1 MTTIKNII
9 DNYSARDAQA
19 ILGDIIKAN
28 TTDDQWSN
36 ILSYAAMSDIVNNE
50 DHEDSKTVGKFAPSQ
65 ILRAMTAQGMAVWVH
80 MIATVNSE
88 FAADQVAE
96 NFMVKHTVPVTAWP
110 FTPSMDWDAI
120 APVDISEFLE
130 EETLEDEAQDQIDYE
145 IEQMEHSQVTDV
157 STPQQVTWDE
167 SMVDIA
173 NMAAAKASGG
183 VITDLRTVLN
193 DMFQLENERQT
204 LATQLAEAEANVV
217 YAAPTS
223 EGDAPE
229 ATAMTPKVSMQNAQR
244 VFGINSKYLD
254 FMIATYT
261 WPTKNNN
268 VPDADPHY
276 KFDTEALSSLLFSW
290 GENVRSWIGGPT
302 GSGKSTLVEQ
312 ACART
317 GTELYRFNCHKETST
332 YNLIG
337 KVDVKDG
344 ETFFK
349 DGVLPRAM
357 QRPSVLLLDEA
368 DAALGDITMALQP
381 VLEGKSL
388 MIGEDGA
395 RIVKPHPK
403 FRITATGNTYGGGDS
418 TGMYAAGVKMQSR
431 ASMNRYGV
439 FINVDY
445 MAPATEMKVVRSVVP
460 NMSDEAATRL
470 GDFLKAYRQSYR
482 NGAVQTPISPRNTI
496 TMARMAV
503 FYEPIVGAVDAVGR
517 AINSNVVLSADEAD
531 ADVIKGIADKALA
544 F

>member
-1 MTTIKNII
+1 MTTINNII
-9 DNYSARDAQA
+9 DNYTAREAQA
-19 ILGDIIKAN
+19 IFGDIIKAN
-28 TTDDQWSN
+28 TTDDKWAS
-36 ILSYAAMSDIVNNE
+36 IIGAAHHSDIVNNDE
-50 DHEDSKTVGKFAPSQ
+50 HPDSKKIGKMAPSQ
-65 ILRAMTAQGMAVWVH
+65 ILRSMNANAMGYWVR
-80 MIATVNSE
+80 MIALQDGDY
-88 FAADQVAE
+88 AATEVHDNLLAT
-96 NFMVKHTVPVTAWP
+96 HTMSVEAWP
-110 FTPSMDWDAI
+110 FASEAGRGLLDVVI
-120 APVDISEFLE
+120 ADLVDLD
-130 EETLEDEAQDQIDYE
+130 ETEDEAEDEVYE
-145 IEQMEHSQVTDV
+145 VFPTETANV
-157 STPQQVTWDE
+157 STPKQVSWDE

-229 ATAMTPKVSMQNAQR
+229 AVATAMTPKVSMQNAQR

-268 VPDADPHY
+268 VPEADPHY

-395 RIVKPHPK
+395 RVVKPHPK

-445 MAPATEMKVVRSVVP
+445 MAPATEMKVVRNVVP
-460 NMSDEAATRL
+460 SMSDEAATRL

>member
-1 MTTIKNII
+1 MTTINNII

-28 TTDDQWSN
+28 TTDDHWEQV
-36 ILSYAAMSDIVNNE
+36 LHAAQNSDIVNTA
-50 DHEDSKTVGKFAPSQ
+50 HPDSKKIGKFAPSQ
-65 ILRAMTAQGMAVWVH
+65 ILRAMNAPAMAYWVH
-80 MIATVNSE
+80 CIAIKDGDGE
-88 FAADQVAE
+88 FGAHLTAHALE
-96 NFMVKHTVPVTAWP
+96 HATNLPVTEWP
-110 FTPSMDWDAI
+110 YALEAQTAGDIGDT
-120 APVDISEFLE
+120 DISAYLE
-130 EETLEDEAQDQIDYE
+130 AEDEPEANVDEFDKLFPK
-145 IEQMEHSQVTDV
+145 
-157 STPQQVTWDE
+157 STIQWDD

-183 VITDLRTVLN
+183 AVTDLRTVVT
-193 DMFQLENERQT
+193 DMALLEAERQD
-204 LATQLAEAEANVV
+204 LADKLAQAEANIV

-223 EGDAPE
+223 DGDAPE

-357 QRPSVLLLDEA
+357 QRPAVLLLDEA

-395 RIVKPHPK
+395 RIVNPHPK

-445 MAPATEMKVVRSVVP
+445 MAPATEMKVVRNVVP
-460 NMSDEAATRL
+460 NLSDEAATRL

-496 TMARMAV
+496 TMARMSV
-503 FYEPIVGAVDAVGR
+503 FYEQMVGAVDAVGR

>member
-1 MTTIKNII
+1 MTTINNII

-19 ILGDIIKAN
+19 IFGDIIKAN
-28 TTDDQWSN
+28 TSDDKWAS
-36 ILSYAAMSDIVNNE
+36 IIGAAQNSDIVNNDE
-50 DHEDSKTVGKFAPSQ
+50 HPDSKKIGKFAPSQ
-65 ILRAMTAQGMAVWVH
+65 ILRSMNANAMGYWVR
-80 MIATVNSE
+80 MIALQDGDY
-88 FAADQVAE
+88 AATEVHDNLLAT
-96 NFMVKHTVPVTAWP
+96 HTMSVEAWP
-110 FTPSMDWDAI
+110 FASEAGRGLLDVVI
-120 APVDISEFLE
+120 ADLVDLDEA
-130 EETLEDEAQDQIDYE
+130 EDEAYE
-145 IEQMEHSQVTDV
+145 GSEHTEHSQVTEV
-157 STPQQVTWDE
+157 STPQQVSWDE

-193 DMFQLENERQT
+193 DMFQLETERQT

-268 VPDADPHY
+268 VPDVDQNY

-445 MAPATEMKVVRSVVP
+445 MAPATEMKVVRNVVP
-460 NMSDEAATRL
+460 SMSDEAATRL

-503 FYEPIVGAVDAVGR
+503 FYEPIVGAVEAVGR

>member
-1 MTTIKNII
+1 MTTINNII

-19 ILGDIIKAN
+19 IFGDIIKAN
-28 TTDDQWSN
+28 TSDDKWAS
-36 ILSYAAMSDIVNNE
+36 IIGAAQNSDIVNNDE
-50 DHEDSKTVGKFAPSQ
+50 HPDSKKIGKFAPSQ
-65 ILRAMTAQGMAVWVH
+65 ILRSMNANAMGYWVR
-80 MIATVNSE
+80 MIALQDGDY
-88 FAADQVAE
+88 AATEVHDNLLAT
-96 NFMVKHTVPVTAWP
+96 HTMSVEAWP
-110 FTPSMDWDAI
+110 FASEAGRGLLDVVI
-120 APVDISEFLE
+120 ADLVDLDEA
-130 EETLEDEAQDQIDYE
+130 EDEAYE
-145 IEQMEHSQVTDV
+145 VSEHMEHSQVTEV
-157 STPQQVTWDE
+157 STPQQVSWDE

-193 DMFQLENERQT
+193 DMFQLETERQT

-254 FMIATYT
+254 FTIATYT

-268 VPDADPHY
+268 VPDVDQNY

-445 MAPATEMKVVRSVVP
+445 MAPATEMKVVRNVVP
-460 NMSDEAATRL
+460 SMSDEAATRL

-503 FYEPIVGAVDAVGR
+503 FYEPIVGAVEAVGR

>member
-1 MTTIKNII
+1 MTTINNII

-19 ILGDIIKAN
+19 IFGDIIKAN
-28 TTDDQWSN
+28 TTDDQWQR
-36 ILSYAAMSDIVNNE
+36 IIDAAQHSDIVNNDE
-50 DHEDSKTVGKFAPSQ
+50 HPDSKKIGKMAPSQ
-65 ILRAMTAQGMAVWVH
+65 ILRAMNANGMSAWVRL
-80 MIATVNSE
+80 IAIDGAE
-88 FAADQVAE
+88 DAANEVRTQLMVA
-96 NFMVKHTVPVTAWP
+96 HTVTVMAWP
-110 FTPSMDWDAI
+110 FTLECDRDMLD
-120 APVDISEFLE
+120 VDISDMIDLDDA
-130 EETLEDEAQDQIDYE
+130 EDESEDEVYE
-145 IEQMEHSQVTDV
+145 VFPTEV
-157 STPQQVTWDE
+157 STPQQITWDE

-183 VITDLRTVLN
+183 VVTDLRTVVN
-193 DMFQLENERQT
+193 DMAQLEAERQQ

-229 ATAMTPKVSMQNAQR
+229 ATALTPKVSMQNAQR

-261 WPTKNNN
+261 WPTKNSN
-268 VPDADPHY
+268 VPDVDQHY

-395 RIVKPHPK
+395 RIVNPHPK

-445 MAPATEMKVVRSVVP
+445 MAPATEMKVVRNVVP
-460 NMSDEAATRL
+460 SMSDEAATRL

>member
-1 MTTIKNII
+1 MTTINNII
-9 DNYSARDAQA
+9 DNYSAREAQA

-28 TTDDQWSN
+28 TSDDKWAS
-36 ILSYAAMSDIVNNE
+36 IIGAAQHSDIVNNDE
-50 DHEDSKTVGKFAPSQ
+50 HPDSKKIGKMAPSQ
-65 ILRAMTAQGMAVWVH
+65 ILRAMNANAMGYWVR
-80 MIATVNSE
+80 MIALQDGDY
-88 FAADQVAE
+88 AATEVHDNLLAT
-96 NFMVKHTVPVTAWP
+96 HTMSVEAWP
-110 FTPSMDWDAI
+110 FASEAGRGLLDVVI
-120 APVDISEFLE
+120 ADLVDLD
-130 EETLEDEAQDQIDYE
+130 ETEDEVYE
-145 IEQMEHSQVTDV
+145 VFPTETADV

-445 MAPATEMKVVRSVVP
+445 MAPATEMKVVRNVVP

>member
-1 MTTIKNII
+1 MTTINNII
-9 DNYSARDAQA
+9 DNYSAREAQA
-19 ILGDIIKAN
+19 IFGDIIKAN
-28 TTDDQWSN
+28 TTDDHWALIIS
-36 ILSYAAMSDIVNNE
+36 AAQHSDIVNNDE
-50 DHEDSKTVGKFAPSQ
+50 HPDSKKIGKMAPSQ
-65 ILRAMTAQGMAVWVH
+65 ILRAMNASGMAQWVRL
-80 MIATVNSE
+80 IALDGAE
-88 FAADQVAE
+88 DAANEVRTQLMVA
-96 NFMVKHTVPVTAWP
+96 HTVSVEAWP
-110 FTPSMDWDAI
+110 FTLDCTRDMLD
-120 APVDISEFLE
+120 VDLSDMLDLDETEVHEVHDEPEANVDEFDKLFPK
-130 EETLEDEAQDQIDYE
+130 
-145 IEQMEHSQVTDV
+145 
-157 STPQQVTWDE
+157 STIQWDE

-183 VITDLRTVLN
+183 FVTDLRTVVN
-193 DMFQLENERQT
+193 DMAQLEAERQQ

-229 ATAMTPKVSMQNAQR
+229 ATALVPTVKMQNAQR
-244 VFGINSKYLD
+244 VFGVNSKYLD
-254 FMIATYT
+254 FMIATYA
-261 WPTKNNN
+261 WPYNNPN
-268 VPDADPHY
+268 VPDVDQHY

-317 GTELYRFNCHKETST
+317 GTELFRFNCHKETST

-395 RIVKPHPK
+395 RIVNPHPK

-445 MAPATEMKVVRSVVP
+445 MAPATEMKVVRNVVP
-460 NMSDEAATRL
+460 NLSDEAATRL

-496 TMARMAV
+496 TMARMSV
-503 FYEPIVGAVDAVGR
+503 FYEQMVGAVDAVGR

>member
-1 MTTIKNII
+1 MTTINNII

-19 ILGDIIKAN
+19 IFGDIIKAN
-28 TTDDQWSN
+28 TTEDKWAS
-36 ILSYAAMSDIVNNE
+36 IIGAAHNSDIVNNDE
-50 DHEDSKTVGKFAPSQ
+50 HPDSKKIGKMAPSQ
-65 ILRAMTAQGMAVWVH
+65 ILRAMNANAMGYWVR
-80 MIATVNSE
+80 MIALQDGDY
-88 FAADQVAE
+88 AATEVHDNLLAT
-96 NFMVKHTVPVTAWP
+96 HTMSVEAWP
-110 FTPSMDWDAI
+110 FASEAGRGLLDVVI
-120 APVDISEFLE
+120 ADLVDI
-130 EETLEDEAQDQIDYE
+130 DEAEGEADDE
-145 IEQMEHSQVTDV
+145 PEANVDEFDKLFPK
-157 STPQQVTWDE
+157 STIQWDE

-183 VITDLRTVLN
+183 AVTDLRTVVT
-193 DMFQLENERQT
+193 DMALLEAERQD
-204 LATQLAEAEANVV
+204 LADKLAQAEANVV

-223 EGDAPE
+223 DGDAPE
-229 ATAMTPKVSMQNAQR
+229 ATALVPTVKMQNAQR

-254 FMIATYT
+254 FMIATYA
-261 WPTKNNN
+261 WPYNNPN
-268 VPDADPHY
+268 VPDVDQHY

-317 GTELYRFNCHKETST
+317 GTELFRFNCHKETST

-357 QRPSVLLLDEA
+357 QRPAVLLLDEA

-395 RIVKPHPK
+395 RIVNPHPK
-403 FRITATGNTYGGGDS
+403 FRITATGNTYGSGDS

-460 NMSDEAATRL
+460 AMSDEASTRL

-496 TMARMAV
+496 TMARMVV
-503 FYEPIVGAVDAVGR
+503 FYEPIVGSVDAVGR

>member
-1 MTTIKNII
+1 MTTINNII

-19 ILGDIIKAN
+19 IFGDIIKAN
-28 TTDDQWSN
+28 TTDDQWAR
-36 ILSYAAMSDIVNNE
+36 IIGAAQHSDIVNNDE
-50 DHEDSKTVGKFAPSQ
+50 HPDSKKIGKMAPSQ
-65 ILRAMTAQGMAVWVH
+65 ILRAMNANGMAQWVC
-80 MIATVNSE
+80 MIARNDSDYASDEVQHSLT
-88 FAADQVAE
+88 
-96 NFMVKHTVPVTAWP
+96 VKHTVHVQSWP
-110 FTPSMDWDAI
+110 FTTEAGRDLLD
-120 APVDISEFLE
+120 VDISEFLD

-145 IEQMEHSQVTDV
+145 IEHTEHSQVTDV
-157 STPQQVTWDE
+157 STPQQVSWDE

-268 VPDADPHY
+268 VPDVDQNY

-395 RIVKPHPK
+395 RIVNPHPK

-445 MAPATEMKVVRSVVP
+445 MAPATEMKVVRNVVP
-460 NMSDEAATRL
+460 SMSDEAATRL

-503 FYEPIVGAVDAVGR
+503 FYEPIVGAVEAVGR